1 MAQERIL
8 IVDDEPDIANLL
20 RVYFKSRKY
29 DVLVASRGSEA
40 LEICRR
46 QMPQLI
52 VLDINLPDMNGF
64 DVCQALRR
72 NLRTSHI
79 PIIFL
84 TQRDQRSDKIAGL
97 ELGADDYVTK
107 PFDIQEL
114 HLRVQNSLRRA
125 SYESLTHPISG
136 LPGSKLVEQQFR
148 ELLQQESWALLY
160 LGLENFV
167 HFNEIYGFVMGDD
180 VLKFTALVLTSA
192 LDELGDPRDFLGHTG
207 GADFV
212 IVVSDP
218 RRVEPLR
225 DMILNRLERDLPTF
239 YTFPDRE
246 RGYILREA
254 DGQTA
259 RVPLMYPAIGV
270 LVSPPARFTSVR
282 EISEVAAEIRQRAP
296 RQPGRQRSQL
306 PEAHF
311 PRRE

>member
-1 MAQERIL
+1 MAKERIL

-29 DVLVASRGSEA
+29 EVLVASRGSEA

-52 VLDINLPDMNGF
+52 ILDINLPQMDGF
-64 DVCQALRR
+64 DVCRALRE

-97 ELGADDYVTK
+97 ELGADDYITK

-125 SYESLTHPISG
+125 SYESLTHPVSG

-148 ELLQQESWALLY
+148 ELLQQDSWAILY
-160 LGLENFV
+160 VGLENFLP
-167 HFNEIYGFVMGDD
+167 FNETYGFVVADD
-180 VLKFTALVLTSA
+180 VLRFTALVLTNA
-192 LDELGDPRDFLGHTG
+192 VDELGNPRDFLGHTG
-207 GADFV
+207 GANFV
-212 IVVSDP
+212 VVTTPDRMERLHDEIVA
-218 RRVEPLR
+218 
-225 DMILNRLERDLPTF
+225 RLERDLPTF

-246 RGYILREA
+246 RGYMELRDA
-254 DGQTA
+254 NGQIT
-259 RVPLMYPAIGV
+259 RVPLLYPVVGV
-270 LVSPPARFTSVR
+270 LTKPPADFTSVR
-282 EISEVAAEIRQRAP
+282 EVSEAMAEARQRAS
-296 RQPGRQRSQL
+296 RRPGRPRPRP
-306 PEAHF
+306 PESLF
-311 PRRE
+311 PPRE